1 MNENHENRF
10 CLHGSILGWNC
21 DACLPRCVGCGRLT
35 YREILND
42 HGLCWRDDHGRCWLC
57 RMIDNN
63 FGKSDALRLKFK
75 ALFDGKAIE
84 PIDGSL
90 VRAVAPDLSAASAQR
105 SDTCPNA
112 AFS

>member
-35 YREILND
+35 DREILND
-42 HGLCWRDDHGRCWLC
+42 HGLCWRDDRGRCWLC

-63 FGKSDALRLKFK
+63 FEKSDALRLKFK
-75 ALFDGKAIE
+75 ALFDGMRSFWQQNKRQPVLRQDRLE
-84 PIDGSL
+84 P
-90 VRAVAPDLSAASAQR
+90 PR
-105 SDTCPNA
+105 S
-112 AFS
+112 